1 MDFANS
7 GLDVVF
13 GSRFTIY
20 VGSSFP
26 LMVLLPFRGQENG
39 PFWDYFGLK
48 TTIFHPVF
56 RLSKNDPYVTVA
68 PFDPSGRRRILEI
81 LI

>member
-1 MDFANS
+1 MDFANFW
-7 GLDVVF
+7 LDVAF

-20 VGSSFP
+20 VGSGLP
-26 LMVLLPFRGQENG
+26 LMALLSFHGQENG
-39 PFWDYFGLK
+39 PFWDYFGPK
-48 TTIFHPVF
+48 TTIFHPIF
-56 RLSKNDPYVTVA
+56 QLFKNDPYVAVA